1 MFQDASDA
9 TEKCDVM
16 KMTEEENVSL
26 GLRLEGFVKFLSDYA
41 RQDVRSVIIGL
52 RCCGY
57 DLCMER
63 VFPAE
68 LRDVLEGTWTR
79 QTDRALVR
87 FANQLAARLNT
98 ASPLNISPSEI
109 YLSQS
114 DLASRELQ
122 PLQKVPLEHLRSQ
135 FALLCSFNRCAQHS
149 LLPLLD
155 YRAAQ
160 TYRHSAAEAVRRG
173 RDLIF
178 YQVKS
183 RLLDRFL
190 NASHQRNQ
198 DQAPPEIT
206 LDPVEEI
213 GNLQHEVTNTL
224 FSQALNQL
232 AEVQSS
238 QLNVSLAFGG
248 DPQYPFNI
256 KMLGDQVLG
265 NSGSFRHLMSSIV
278 CQLQSSTV
286 ALLVPYK
293 GQGPFTGR
301 YFLKPGPVN
310 YGEEKMLQFFG
321 QMLGVSLRAGIPL
334 ALNLMP
340 TFWRSLVSDPV
351 VDWSECKELDPV
363 TFNYISSLQSLTE
376 VTAITFWEE
385 NDFPKFTFHSLTGEI
400 IELRPGGFD
409 ISVDFENK
417 EEYVESIQTFQ
428 LREWNSTSR
437 VRHIL
442 AGLSTTAPTSFI
454 QNTFTAEEAE
464 LRLCG
469 EVEVNIKFLQE
480 HTIYQVGISSQDQ
493 HVQHFWSALESFTQA
508 ERAKFIKFS
517 CNQERIPM
525 VGLGQSSHLPPY
537 PMKLAPPDMKEGE
550 PDLQFIRVET
560 CMFLVKLPR
569 YSNYQTMREKLLY
582 AISCALDPLSG

>member
-1 MFQDASDA
+1 
-9 TEKCDVM
+9 
-16 KMTEEENVSL
+16 
-26 GLRLEGFVKFLSDYA
+26 
-41 RQDVRSVIIGL
+41 
-52 RCCGY
+52 
-57 DLCMER
+57 
-63 VFPAE
+63 
-68 LRDVLEGTWTR
+68 
-79 QTDRALVR
+79 
-87 FANQLAARLNT
+87 
-98 ASPLNISPSEI
+98 
-109 YLSQS
+109 
-114 DLASRELQ
+114 
-122 PLQKVPLEHLRSQ
+122 
-135 FALLCSFNRCAQHS
+135 
-149 LLPLLD
+149 
-155 YRAAQ
+155 
-160 TYRHSAAEAVRRG
+160 
-173 RDLIF
+173 LIF

-183 RLLDRFL
+183 RLLDKFL

-213 GNLQHEVTNTL
+213 GNLQHEVTNSL
-224 FSQALNQL
+224 FCQALNQL

-248 DPQYPFNI
+248 DPLYPFNI
-256 KMLGDQVLG
+256 KMLGDEVLG
-265 NSGSFRHLMSSIV
+265 NSGSFRQLMSSIV

-286 ALLVPYK
+286 NLLVPYK
-293 GQGPFTGR
+293 GQGPYTGR

-321 QMLGVSLRAGIPL
+321 QMLGVSLRSGIPM
-334 ALNLMP
+334 ALNMMP

-351 VDWSECKELDPV
+351 VDWRECRDLDPV
-363 TFNYISSLQSLTE
+363 TFNYISSLQSLTQI
-376 VTAITFWEE
+376 TAQTFLEE

-400 IELRPGGFD
+400 IELRPGGCH
-409 ISVDFENK
+409 ISLEFENK
-417 EEYVESIQTFQ
+417 EEYVECIKTFQ
-428 LREWNSTSR
+428 LREWNSRTR

-469 EVEVNIKFLQE
+469 EAEVNIKFLQE
-480 HTIYQVGISSQDQ
+480 HTIYQVGITQQDQ
-493 HVQHFWSALESFTQA
+493 HVQHFWSALQSFTQA

-525 VGLGQSSHLPPY
+525 VGPSHSTHLPPY
-537 PMKLAPPDMKEGE
+537 PMKLAPPDIKDGD

-560 CMFLVKLPR
+560 CMFLIKLPR
-569 YSNYQTMREKLLY
+569 YSTYQTMREKLLY